1 VADLGKGAEN
11 STHNNYRKKYRIGSI
26 IVIIKD
32 ELKQIARR
40 VNWFEPPEKV
50 VRDVDRFLV
59 YFMQYC
65 LDTDIPVMRRY
76 FTDRQFRHALNN
88 RPPGILDDR
97 SAAYWDLVLP
107 V

>member
-1 VADLGKGAEN
+1 MDDV
-11 STHNNYRKKYRIGSI
+11 
-26 IVIIKD
+26 
-32 ELKQIARR
+32 LKQIARR

-50 VRDVDRFLV
+50 VSDVDRFLV

-76 FTDRQFRHALNN
+76 FTDQQFRHALNN

-107 V
+107 VLIVREEAGVTS

>member
-1 VADLGKGAEN
+1 MN
-11 STHNNYRKKYRIGSI
+11 
-26 IVIIKD
+26 D

-76 FTDRQFRHALNN
+76 FTDQQFRHALNN

-107 V
+107 EDI

>member
-1 VADLGKGAEN
+1 M
-11 STHNNYRKKYRIGSI
+11 
-26 IVIIKD
+26 KD

-40 VNWFEPPEKV
+40 VNWFEPLEKV
-50 VRDVDRFLV
+50 ARDVDRFLV

-76 FTDRQFRHALNN
+76 FTDQQFRHALNN
-88 RPPGILDDR
+88 RLPGILDDR

>member
-1 VADLGKGAEN
+1 MN
-11 STHNNYRKKYRIGSI
+11 
-26 IVIIKD
+26 D
-32 ELKQIARR
+32 ELKQIAQR

-76 FTDRQFRHALNN
+76 FTDQQFRHALNN

-107 V
+107 EDIGGLSSGSCRKQ